1 MQNVWSLSSLKICS
15 PACDAGASVLK
26 DSFISQVYDRA
37 NSLLGQKIRVCGWV
51 DNIRDLG
58 GVRFVLLRDR
68 SGVLQVVIKKGVTP
82 ETAIETSKELVKET
96 VACFEG
102 TLVESKSKLKYEL
115 QASGIQV
122 LSKPVEPIPLEPATS
137 TEAQLNVRLDYRWLD
152 VRNLKVSAIFQ
163 FESWVANKF
172 REFFRQNGFVEVFT
186 PKIVAAG
193 TEGGAEVFPV
203 IYFGR
208 EAYLAQS
215 PQFYKQMAVIA
226 GLERVFEVGPV
237 FRAEAHHTVKHLTEF
252 HGLDIEMGF
261 IEGPEDVMNMLESFF
276 RYLAKEAEIDDS
288 IETVRNYFDLALRV
302 PSKVPRITIREAY
315 EVLKERYNHQLPYME
330 DLDPQAERELGDY
343 ALKEY
348 DSDFIFVTE
357 YPWKVRPFYTMR
369 KPQEPEWTLG
379 FDLLFRGLEIATGS
393 QREHRYDQL
402 LANLRDK
409 GLNPERFQF
418 YLNFFKYG
426 APPHGGAG
434 LGLERIVKQFLNLDN
449 VREAR
454 LLPRDPERLTP

>member
-1 MQNVWSLSSLKICS
+1 
-15 PACDAGASVLK
+15 VLK

-82 ETAIETSKELVKET
+82 ETAIEASKELVKET

-115 QASGIQV
+115 QASDVQV

-186 PKIVAAG
+186 PKIVATG

-276 RYLAKEAEIDDS
+276 RYLAKEAEADDS
-288 IETVRNYFDLALRV
+288 IKTVRNYFDLTLRV
-302 PSKVPRITIREAY
+302 PSKVPRITTREAY

-409 GLNPERFQF
+409 GLNSERFQF

-434 LGLERIVKQFLNLDN
+434 LGLERIVKQFLNLEN

>member
-1 MQNVWSLSSLKICS
+1 M
-15 PACDAGASVLK
+15 LK

-82 ETAIETSKELVKET
+82 ETAIEASKELVKET

-115 QASGIQV
+115 QASDVQV

-186 PKIVAAG
+186 PKIVATG

-276 RYLAKEAEIDDS
+276 RYLAKEAEADDS
-288 IETVRNYFDLALRV
+288 IKTVRNYFDLTLRV
-302 PSKVPRITIREAY
+302 PSKVPRITTREAY

-409 GLNPERFQF
+409 GLNSERFQF

-434 LGLERIVKQFLNLDN
+434 LGLERIVKQFLNLEN

>member
-1 MQNVWSLSSLKICS
+1 M
-15 PACDAGASVLK
+15 LK

-152 VRNLKVSAIFQ
+152 VRNLKVSAVFQ

-276 RYLAKEAEIDDS
+276 RYLAKEAEADDS
-288 IETVRNYFDLALRV
+288 IKTVRNYFDLTLRV

-343 ALKEY
+343 VLKEY

>member
-1 MQNVWSLSSLKICS
+1 M
-15 PACDAGASVLK
+15 LK
-26 DSFISQVYDRA
+26 DRFISQLYQEA
-37 NSLLGQKIRVCGWV
+37 QSLLGKEVRVCGWV
-51 DNIRDLG
+51 DNVRDLG

-68 SGVLQVVIKKGVTP
+68 TGILQVVVKKGLAPDDAV
-82 ETAIETSKELVKET
+82 ETASQLVKES

-102 TLVESKSKLKYEL
+102 TFVEGKGRLRYEV
-115 QASGIQV
+115 QARRVSV
-122 LSKPVEPIPLEPATS
+122 LSRPVEPIPLEPATS

-152 VRNLKVSAIFQ
+152 VRNRRVSSIFV
-163 FESWVANKF
+163 FSSWVAHQF
-172 REFFRQNGFVEVFT
+172 REHFRGLGFVEVFT

-237 FRAEAHHTVKHLTEF
+237 FRAESHHTVKHLTEF

-261 IEGPEDVMNMLESFF
+261 IDGPDDVMDALEGFF
-276 RYLAKEAEIDDS
+276 RRLASEA
-288 IETVRNYFDLALRV
+288 VRDEGLRGVREFFDLNVRV
-302 PSKVPRITIREAY
+302 PARIPRITIREVY
-315 EVLKERYNHQLPYME
+315 EVLRERYGKEVPQGE
-330 DLDPQAERELGDY
+330 DLDAEAERLLGDY
-343 ALKEY
+343 AKEEF

-357 YPWKVRPFYTMR
+357 YPWRVRPFYTMR
-369 KPQEPEWTLG
+369 KQGEPDWTLG

-393 QREHRYDQL
+393 QREHRYEEL
-402 LANLRDK
+402 LRNLRDK
-409 GLNPERFQF
+409 GLDPARFQF
-418 YLNFFKYG
+418 YLSFFKHG

-434 LGLERIVKQFLNLDN
+434 LGLERIVKQFLGLDN

>member
-1 MQNVWSLSSLKICS
+1 MLKRE
-15 PACDAGASVLK
+15 
-26 DSFISQVYDRA
+26 FISQLYADAPR
-37 NSLLGQKIRVCGWV
+37 LLGQEVRVCGWV

-58 GVRFVLLRDR
+58 GVRFVLVRDR
-68 SGVLQVVIKKGVTP
+68 SGVFQVVIKRGVSP
-82 ETAIETSKELVKET
+82 DEAIEAASQLVKET

-102 TLVESKSKLKYEL
+102 TLVEGRSKLKYEV
-115 QASGIQV
+115 QAKRVTI
-122 LSKPVEPIPLEPATS
+122 LSRPVEPIPLEPATS
-137 TEAQLNVRLDYRWLD
+137 TDAQLSVRLDYRWLD
-152 VRNLKVSAIFQ
+152 VRNRKVSAIFI
-163 FESWVANKF
+163 FASWVANKF
-172 REFFRQNGFVEVFT
+172 REHFRGLGFVEIFT

-215 PQFYKQMAVIA
+215 PQFYKQMAVIG

-261 IEGPEDVMNMLESFF
+261 IEGPEDVMSVLEGFF
-276 RYLAKEAEIDDS
+276 RRLSSEAPSDES
-288 IETVRNYFDLALRV
+288 IREVREFYDLNVRM
-302 PSKVPRITIREAY
+302 PSTIPRITMREAY
-315 EVLKERYNHQLPYME
+315 EVLRERYRKEIPYGD
-330 DLDPQAERELGDY
+330 DLDPQAERLLGEY
-343 ALKEY
+343 AREEY

-369 KPQEPEWTLG
+369 KPGDEDWTLG

-393 QREHRYDQL
+393 QREHRYDVL
-402 LANLRDK
+402 LRNLKEK
-409 GLNPERFQF
+409 GLDPSKFQF
-418 YLNFFKYG
+418 YLSFFKHG

-434 LGLERIVKQFLNLDN
+434 LGLERIVKQFLGLEN

>member
-1 MQNVWSLSSLKICS
+1 M
-15 PACDAGASVLK
+15 LK
-26 DSFISQVYDRA
+26 DRFISQLYVDA
-37 NSLLGQKIRVCGWV
+37 PNLLGREVRVCGWV

-68 SGVLQVVIKKGVTP
+68 TGVFQVVIKRGVSP
-82 ETAIETSKELVKET
+82 DKAVEAASQLVKES

-102 TLVESKSKLKYEL
+102 TLVEERSKLRYEVH
-115 QASGIQV
+115 AKRVIV
-122 LSKPVEPIPLEPATS
+122 LSRPVEPIPLEPATS

-152 VRNLKVSAIFQ
+152 VRNRKVSSIFV
-163 FESWVANKF
+163 FTSWVAHMF
-172 REFFRQNGFVEVFT
+172 REYFRGLGFVEIFT

-193 TEGGAEVFPV
+193 TEGGAEVFPI

-237 FRAEAHHTVKHLTEF
+237 FRAEAHHTIKHLTEF

-261 IEGPEDVMNMLESFF
+261 IDGPDDVMAALEGFF
-276 RYLAKEAEIDDS
+276 RRLSSEALADERIKE
-288 IETVRNYFDLALRV
+288 VREFYDLNVRV
-302 PSKVPRITIREAY
+302 PSSIPRVTIKEAY
-315 EVLKERYNHQLPYME
+315 EILKERYNKETPYGD
-330 DLDPQAERELGDY
+330 DLDPQAERLLGDY
-343 ALKEY
+343 AKEEF

-357 YPWKVRPFYTMR
+357 YPWRVRPFYTMR
-369 KPQEPEWTLG
+369 KPGEKDWTLG

-393 QREHRYDQL
+393 QREHRYDEL
-402 LANLRDK
+402 LRNLGDK
-409 GLNPERFQF
+409 GLDPSRFQF
-418 YLNFFKYG
+418 YLGFFKHG

-434 LGLERIVKQFLNLDN
+434 LGLERIVKQFLGLEN

>member
-1 MQNVWSLSSLKICS
+1 MLKEGFIAQLYDQATSLVGQNV
-15 PACDAGASVLK
+15 
-26 DSFISQVYDRA
+26 
-37 NSLLGQKIRVCGWV
+37 RVCGWV
-51 DNIRDLG
+51 DNVRDLG

-68 SGVLQVVIKKGVTP
+68 TGLLQVVVKKGVTP
-82 ETAIETSKELVKET
+82 DEAIEATSQLVKES

-102 TLVESKSKLKYEL
+102 RFVEGKGKLRYEL
-115 QASGIQV
+115 QAIKVTV
-122 LSKPVEPIPLEPATS
+122 LSRPVEPIPLEPATS

-152 VRNLKVSAIFQ
+152 VRNRKVSSIFV
-163 FESWVANKF
+163 FSSWVAHKF
-172 REFFRQNGFVEVFT
+172 REYFRSLGFVEVFT
-186 PKIVAAG
+186 PRIVAAG

-226 GLERVFEVGPV
+226 GLEKVFEVGPV
-237 FRAEAHHTVKHLTEF
+237 FRAETHHTVKHLTEF

-261 IEGPEDVMNMLESFF
+261 IEGPEDVMNALEEFF
-276 RYLAKEAEIDDS
+276 RRLAIEAHSD
-288 IETVRNYFDLALRV
+288 IELKGVREFFDLNVRV
-302 PSKVPRITIREAY
+302 PARIPRITIREAY
-315 EVLKERYNHQLPYME
+315 EVLKERYKKEPSYGE
-330 DLDPQAERELGDY
+330 DLDPQAERLLGDY
-343 ALKEY
+343 ASEEF

-369 KPQEPEWTLG
+369 KEGEEDWTLG
-379 FDLLFRGLEIATGS
+379 FDLLFKGLEIATGS
-393 QREHRYDQL
+393 QREHRYDYL
-402 LANLRDK
+402 LRNLRDK
-409 GLNPERFQF
+409 GLDPAKFQF
-418 YLNFFKYG
+418 YLSFFKHG

-434 LGLERIVKQFLNLDN
+434 LGLERIVKQFLGLEN

>member
-1 MQNVWSLSSLKICS
+1 MLKS
-15 PACDAGASVLK
+15 M
-26 DSFISQVYDRA
+26 FISDVYDKA
-37 NSLLGQKIRVCGWV
+37 SGLLGNDVRVCGWV
-51 DNIRDLG
+51 DNVRDLG
-58 GVRFVLLRDR
+58 GVRFIIVRDR
-68 SGVLQVVIKKGVTP
+68 SGVLQVVVKKGVTP
-82 ETAIETSKELVKET
+82 EDQVELSKDIIKET
-96 VACFEG
+96 VACFDG
-102 TLVESKSKLKYEL
+102 KLVESKSKFRYEL
-115 QASGIQV
+115 QATRVMI

-172 REFFRQNGFVEVFT
+172 REFFRGNGFVEIFT

-261 IEGPEDVMNMLESFF
+261 IDGPEDVMNVLESFF
-276 RYLAKEAEIDDS
+276 KYLAKEALEDPS
-288 IETVRNYFDLALRV
+288 LKTVRTLYDLNLRV
-302 PSKVPRITIREAY
+302 PERVPRITIREAY
-315 EVLKERYNHQLPYME
+315 EVLKERYKHEVPFME
-330 DLDPQAERELGDY
+330 DLDPSAERFLGDY
-343 ALKEY
+343 AQKEY

-357 YPWKVRPFYTMR
+357 YPWRVRPFYTMR
-369 KPQEPEWTLG
+369 KPGEPDWTLG

-402 LANLRDK
+402 LANLKDK
-409 GLNPERFQF
+409 GLSPDKFQF

-434 LGLERIVKQFLNLDN
+434 LGLERIVKQFLNLEN

-454 LLPRDPERLTP
+454 LLPRDPERLVP

>member
-1 MQNVWSLSSLKICS
+1 M
-15 PACDAGASVLK
+15 LK

>member
-1 MQNVWSLSSLKICS
+1 M
-15 PACDAGASVLK
+15 LK
-26 DSFISQVYDRA
+26 DSFISQIYDRA
-37 NSLLGQKIRVCGWV
+37 GSLLGQKIKVCGWV

-68 SGVLQVVIKKGVTP
+68 SGILQVVIKKGVTP
-82 ETAIETSKELVKET
+82 EAVIEASRELVKET

-115 QASGIQV
+115 QATDVQV
-122 LSKPVEPIPLEPATS
+122 FSKPVEPIPLEPATS

-172 REFFRQNGFVEVFT
+172 REFFRQNGFVEIFT

-276 RYLAKEAEIDDS
+276 RYLAKEAETDDS
-288 IETVRNYFDLALRV
+288 IKNVRNYFDLRLRV

-315 EVLKERYNHQLPYME
+315 EVLRERYNHQLPYME

-434 LGLERIVKQFLNLDN
+434 LGLERIVKQFLNLEN

>member
-1 MQNVWSLSSLKICS
+1 M
-15 PACDAGASVLK
+15 LK
-26 DSFISQVYDRA
+26 DRFIADIYGEAGKLIGSQV
-37 NSLLGQKIRVCGWV
+37 RVCGWV

-58 GVRFVLLRDR
+58 GVRFVLVRDR
-68 SGVLQVVIKKGVTP
+68 TGVMQVVVKKGLTP
-82 ETAIETSKELVKET
+82 QDAIDASYQLVKES

-102 TLVESKSKLKYEL
+102 TLSEGPSKLKYEL
-115 QASGIQV
+115 HATKVQP

-137 TEAQLNVRLDYRWLD
+137 LDAQLNVRLDYRWLD
-152 VRNLKVSAIFQ
+152 VRNRKVSAIFV
-163 FESWVANKF
+163 FESWVAHMF
-172 REFFRQNGFVEVFT
+172 REHFRGRGFVEVFT

-203 IYFGR
+203 IYFGK

-261 IEGPEDVMNMLESFF
+261 IEGPEDVMSELEGFF
-276 RYLAKEAEIDDS
+276 RRLASEAQTAE
-288 IETVRNYFDLALRV
+288 ELRAVREFFDLSVRV
-302 PSKVPRITIREAY
+302 PSRVPRITMRQAY
-315 EVLKERYNHQLPYME
+315 EILRERYKKELPPGE
-330 DLDPQAERELGDY
+330 DLDPQAERLLGDY
-343 ALKEY
+343 AREEY
-348 DSDFIFVTE
+348 DSDFVFVTE

-369 KPQEPEWTLG
+369 KEGDEDWTHG

-393 QREHRYDQL
+393 QREHRYDHL
-402 LANLRDK
+402 LKNLRDK
-409 GLNPERFQF
+409 GLDPSKFQF
-418 YLNFFKYG
+418 YLNFFKHG

-434 LGLERIVKQFLNLDN
+434 LGLERIVKQFLGLENI
-449 VREAR
+449 REAR
-454 LLPRDPERLTP
+454 LLPRDPERLVP

>member
-1 MQNVWSLSSLKICS
+1 MREKSITTTLTLGYAGKELLKE
-15 PACDAGASVLK
+15 A
-26 DSFISQVYDRA
+26 FISDLYDHA
-37 NSLLGQKIRVCGWV
+37 QELLGKTVRICGWV

-58 GVRFVLLRDR
+58 GVRFLLLRDR
-68 SGVLQVVIKKGVTP
+68 TGVFQVVVKKGVTP
-82 ETAIETSKELVKET
+82 DDQIEETRKLVKES

-102 TLVESKSKLKYEL
+102 ELVEGKSKLRYEL
-115 QASGIQV
+115 QARRVQV
-122 LSKPVEPIPLEPATS
+122 LSRPVEPIPLEPATS
-137 TEAQLNVRLDYRWLD
+137 TEAQLSVRLDYRWLD
-152 VRNLKVSAIFQ
+152 VRNPKVSAIFQ
-163 FESWVANKF
+163 FESWVAQKF
-172 REFFRQNGFVEVFT
+172 REYFTKNGFVEIFT

-261 IEGPEDVMNMLESFF
+261 IEGPEDVMNVLEGFF
-276 RYLAKEAEIDDS
+276 RFLAKEAAEDPALKV
-288 IETVRNYFDLALRV
+288 VRQHYQLDVKIPA
-302 PSKVPRITIREAY
+302 KVPRVTMRQAY
-315 EVLKERYNHQLPYME
+315 EVLKERYSKELPYME
-330 DLDPQAERELGDY
+330 DLDSEAERLLGNY
-343 ALKEY
+343 VKEEY
-348 DSDFIFVTE
+348 DSDFVFITE

-369 KPQEPEWTLG
+369 KDSEPEWTHG

-393 QREHRYDQL
+393 QREHRYEML
-402 LANLRDK
+402 LRNLRDK
-409 GLNPERFQF
+409 GLSPEKFQF
-418 YLNFFKYG
+418 YLNFFKHG

-434 LGLERIVKQFLNLDN
+434 LGLERIVKQFLGLEN

-454 LLPRDPERLTP
+454 LLPRDPERLVP